1 MCGSL
6 PLFDDGIRHH
16 IIRDVVVAGF
26 KGADYALS
34 HATLNVDDA
43 DKNGAEHSR
52 NNDVIFR
59 VRRVKFV
66 AALNESIGLKYALSS
81 VEIEAAAPSS

>member
-1 MCGSL
+1 
-6 PLFDDGIRHH
+6 
-16 IIRDVVVAGF
+16 
-26 KGADYALS
+26 
-34 HATLNVDDA
+34 
-43 DKNGAEHSR
+43 
-52 NNDVIFR
+52 VIFR